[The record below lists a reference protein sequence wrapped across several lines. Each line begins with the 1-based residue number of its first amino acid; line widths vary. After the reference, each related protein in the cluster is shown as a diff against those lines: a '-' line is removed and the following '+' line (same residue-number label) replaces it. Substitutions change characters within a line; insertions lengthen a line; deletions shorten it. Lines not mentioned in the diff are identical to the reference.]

1 MWLVRMGKAAKSIW
15 KKYGLN
21 VFNLERYKYGGV
33 RHTSLDYA
41 LFDLEQFLKLP
52 KILPSDEDKIILK
65 RILDCVYNLESK
77 DMVGKLRSSILK
89 KNLKVIKMK

>member
-1 MWLVRMGKAAKSIW
+1 M
-15 KKYGLN
+15 
-21 VFNLERYKYGGV
+21 ERYKYGGV

-89 KNLKVIKMK
+89 KKFKSNKNEISKILDILGICGILASK